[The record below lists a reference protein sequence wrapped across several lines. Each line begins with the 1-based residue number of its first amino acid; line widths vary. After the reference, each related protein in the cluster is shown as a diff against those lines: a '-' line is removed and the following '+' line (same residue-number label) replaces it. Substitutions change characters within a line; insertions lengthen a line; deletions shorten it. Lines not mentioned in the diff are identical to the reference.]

1 MDLKGSFGT
10 FHNRHIA
17 VLGQRIADQGDLR
30 LKPCNRRDTFGPQ
43 GMGGIVAHIN
53 LVKLCVGAE
62 KVEDLILWQG
72 QRAKAAE
79 ARGEAYLP
87 YHTTRM
93 WPKRANELL
102 AGGSLYWVFKGFI
115 LARQLVLRLDE
126 DLGNDGI
133 TRCRIVMSRDIIRT
147 QAAARRPFQG
157 WRYLTMEDAPPDLPK
172 GRESDDE
179 LPEDLSLA
187 LADIGL
193 R

>member
-1 MDLKGSFGT
+1 MDLKGRFGT
-10 FHNRHIA
+10 FHNRHFA
-17 VLGQRIADQGDLR
+17 DLGQRIADQGDLR
-30 LKPCNRRDTFGPQ
+30 LKPRNRRDTFGPQ
-43 GMGGIVAHIN
+43 GKGGIVAHIN

-72 QRAKAAE
+72 QRTKAAA

-93 WPKRANELL
+93 WPKRAAELL
-102 AGGSLYWVFKGFI
+102 AGGSLYWVFKGFV
-115 LARQLVLRLDE
+115 LARQEVLRLDE
-126 DLGNDGI
+126 DLGADGI

-147 QAAARRPFQG
+147 QAAPRRPFQG

-179 LPEDLSLA
+179 LPEGLSLA